1 MKNDGTQP
9 IFTLKDDLEAAED
22 SAAPCVA
29 EKTEK
34 EASEASVSTRLKNLF
49 AARKKSSSNEEN
61 RENELSETE
70 EASADE
76 PRLPDD
82 GDGKEKSKKASRKK
96 KRRKTPDLS
105 LAQRYCP
112 RADEGLTSEQVE
124 SRKEDGYVNELS
136 RKQGKSVLQIF
147 LGNIFTFFNM
157 LYLVIAVI
165 LMVYAQWTQITFL
178 IVAVVNTGI
187 AIFQEIK
194 SKKSLDKLRIV
205 AAPAVKV
212 VRDGKETEISV
223 EEIVLDDVMKL
234 ETGVQI
240 CADAVVLEGQTEVNE
255 SMLTGESES
264 VVKKKGDNLF
274 AGSYVV
280 SGACLARADK
290 IAEANYIEG
299 LTSRARKYKKPRSQL
314 LGGLKIILKVVAVI
328 IILMIYFMWQTNY
341 TTFLASGLNS
351 DEAFI
356 RALTNTAGS
365 VIGMI
370 PAGPFL
376 LTSMTL
382 AVSVIRL
389 SKRKTMV
396 QELYCIEM
404 LARVDTICLDKTG
417 TLTDGTMRVV
427 ETIDFNSGSRYTL
440 KEIMGSVLKA
450 QNDKNMTSKA
460 LKKHFGAKSVLKH
473 TAIVPFSSSRKLS
486 AVSFEKEGTFFLG
499 APEFVLN
506 AKNQRV
512 DSLVRKYAEKGFRVL
527 LLAQ

>member
-240 CADAVVLEGQTEVNE
+240 CADAVVLEGQTEVN
-255 SMLTGESES
+255 
-264 VVKKKGDNLF
+264 
-274 AGSYVV
+274 
-280 SGACLARADK
+280 
-290 IAEANYIEG
+290 
-299 LTSRARKYKKPRSQL
+299 
-314 LGGLKIILKVVAVI
+314 
-328 IILMIYFMWQTNY
+328 
-341 TTFLASGLNS
+341 
-351 DEAFI
+351 
-356 RALTNTAGS
+356 
-365 VIGMI
+365 
-370 PAGPFL
+370 
-376 LTSMTL
+376 
-382 AVSVIRL
+382 L
-389 SKRKTMV
+389 S
-396 QELYCIEM
+396 LIH
-404 LARVDTICLDKTG
+404 I
-417 TLTDGTMRVV
+417 
-427 ETIDFNSGSRYTL
+427 
-440 KEIMGSVLKA
+440 
-450 QNDKNMTSKA
+450 
-460 LKKHFGAKSVLKH
+460 
-473 TAIVPFSSSRKLS
+473 
-486 AVSFEKEGTFFLG
+486 
-499 APEFVLN
+499 
-506 AKNQRV
+506 
-512 DSLVRKYAEKGFRVL
+512 
-527 LLAQ
+527 